1 MAIRSRVLV
10 VGCVVLGSGLGS
22 GAMMVGC
29 SGDDTTVPIDGSV
42 DSQPDNSVVDVVVP
56 DVKDS
61 GPPDSVFIDN
71 YVYDASAIQNFM
83 TAQVANM
90 CARYAQCCFGSDASA
105 FDTTKC
111 KDTVKNGV
119 DFNLRPLLES
129 PAVVTGGRL
138 KLDQT
143 AATTCL
149 AEALTFSCPSAQATE
164 SSKFALDCYTAVQG
178 TVPNGQPCNQ
188 NIECANGYCV
198 ANADAGD
205 AGSGLCTALKGSGQ
219 GPCGLRNEECQ
230 SRGYLGTA
238 ARCDVKAADGGT
250 GSFTCGARIAN
261 GASCSYNWECTS
273 GLCDFAS
280 GKCQASAV
288 TVTPGICT
296 FWTLPQDAGGGG

>member
-10 VGCVVLGSGLGS
+10 VGCVALGSGLGA

-29 SGDDTTVPIDGSV
+29 SSDDTVVPIDGSV
-42 DSQPDNSVVDVVVP
+42 DTKPDNTVVDVVIPPDVTPDAGP
-56 DVKDS
+56 DVK
-61 GPPDSVFIDN
+61 PDN
-71 YVYDASAIQNFM
+71 YIYDASAIQNFM

-90 CARYAQCCFGSDASA
+90 CTRYAQCCFGNDASA

-111 KDTVKNGV
+111 KDTVKNGQ

-129 PAVVTGGRL
+129 PAVVTDGRL
-138 KLDQT
+138 KLDPT
-143 AATTCL
+143 AAAACL
-149 AEALTFSCPSAQATE
+149 AEALTFSCPSAQSTE
-164 SSKFALDCYTAVQG
+164 SSKFALDCFTAVQG

-188 NIECANGYCV
+188 NIECADGYCV
-198 ANADAGD
+198 ASADAGD
-205 AGSGLCTALKGSGQ
+205 AGTGLCTALKGNGQ

-230 SRGYLGTA
+230 TRGYLGTA

-250 GSFTCGARIAN
+250 GSFTCGSRLAN
-261 GASCSYNWECTS
+261 GASCAYNWECTS
-273 GLCDFAS
+273 GLCDFAT
-280 GKCQASAV
+280 GKCQTSAV